1 VGGGGASLQARQ
13 PIASNEMGKMR
24 MGRSQWGK
32 EEMPMYCIIPCSEGW
47 GGGWGGRDKLLN
59 TEV

>member
-1 VGGGGASLQARQ
+1 
-13 PIASNEMGKMR
+13 MGKIR

-32 EEMPMYCIIPCSEGW
+32 EDMPMYCIIPCSEGV
-47 GGGWGGRDKLLN
+47 GGGGDKLLN